1 MLNKNLNE
9 LLRIYEMKNKI
20 MSALFG
26 VALLMVGACSQN
38 NGNAVAEQNSLPVA
52 KDIGDSNGYT
62 IRRFVDCDAKTFLYT
77 VNGSIT
83 VISSHQLSGSGS
95 SYLYKLCGE
104 Q

>member
-9 LLRIYEMKNKI
+9 LLIIYEMKNKI

-38 NGNAVAEQNSLPVA
+38 NGNAVAEQNSLPFA
-52 KDIGDSNGYT
+52 KEIGDSNGYI
-62 IRRFVDCDAKTFLYT
+62 IRRFVDCDAKTFVYT
-77 VNGSIT
+77 VNGAIS

-95 SYLYKLCGE
+95 AYLYNMCRG